1 VSNCKKMYWIKHWKF
16 DFWSIVSMKTNR
28 CQNTPDYYFFFFTC
42 MALFSLQSI
51 KIPILLSQ
59 SFYKNCSLWLFVLV
73 ISSYV
78 IFYVVTFCP
87 VTFCPICF
95 VKMQNLN
102 CDFSSVTF
110 CLTFCPVTFCLGQK
124 VTMNNFCKMIG
135 PCITKSQFN
144 FMLIFAF
151 KIYSYLILII

>member
-1 VSNCKKMYWIKHWKF
+1 MG
-16 DFWSIVSMKTNR
+16 
-28 CQNTPDYYFFFFTC
+28 
-42 MALFSLQSI
+42 
-51 KIPILLSQ
+51 Q

-110 CLTFCPVTFCLGQK
+110 CLTFCPVTFCLWHLK
-124 VTMNNFCKMIG
+124 NVSNNLKHPVKSLLWIKHWKFDFWSIVSMKTNRCQNTPDYYFFLHVWLYFHSNQLKSLFC
-135 PCITKSQFN
+135 
-144 FMLIFAF
+144 
-151 KIYSYLILII
+151 